1 MLKQILQKIN
11 FKIKFNKKFF
21 FYIYRGMQK
30 NVIQTKNVLIRD
42 IDTIQGV
49 LETAFTTLMP
59 KCIEWPKIT
68 CSSR

>member
-1 MLKQILQKIN
+1 
-11 FKIKFNKKFF
+11 
-21 FYIYRGMQK
+21 MQK

>member
-1 MLKQILQKIN
+1 
-11 FKIKFNKKFF
+11 
-21 FYIYRGMQK
+21 MQK
-30 NVIQTKNVLIRD
+30 NVIQDENIIIRD

-49 LETAFTTLMP
+49 LENAFTTLIP